1 MPTLNTNE
9 VYLERNEQ
17 DLSALRTHIK
27 SLKWCEEDQSKPGLG
42 FSTAH
47 SVDSSTRITIELELD
62 IVVECGRVYEY
73 KVAFAKDSFAK
84 TVCEVGKAE
93 AKLRVEGIFRVMYL
107 SDPEELP
114 ERAGSVFHIALITER
129 QSR

>member
-9 VYLERNEQ
+9 VYLERNGQ
-17 DLSALRTHIK
+17 DLSALRTDIK
-27 SLKWCEEDQSKPGLG
+27 SLKCCEEDQSKPGLG
-42 FSTAH
+42 FATAH

-62 IVVECGRVYEY
+62 IVVEWGRVYEY
-73 KVAFAKDSFAK
+73 KAAFAKDSIAK

-114 ERAGSVFHIALITER
+114 EGAGFVFYIALITER